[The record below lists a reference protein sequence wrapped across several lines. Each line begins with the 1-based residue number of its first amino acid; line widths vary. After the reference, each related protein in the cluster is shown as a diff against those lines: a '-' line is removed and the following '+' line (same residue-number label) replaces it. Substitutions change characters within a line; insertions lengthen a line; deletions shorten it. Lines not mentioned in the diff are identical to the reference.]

1 MKKEMIKVRQENL
14 GAAQITLELRDNKIT
29 IYHCHKGGVVLRSWD
44 AKLGDW
50 GKMFDRVCETF
61 SDNQIIVDGPLW
73 SHSRQGIRTLN
84 ELRLIQESEVA

>member
-1 MKKEMIKVRQENL
+1 MKKEMI
-14 GAAQITLELRDNKIT
+14 GSAQITLELKGSKIT
-29 IYHCHKGGVVLRSWD
+29 MYHSDKGGVVLRSWD

-50 GKMFDRVCETF
+50 GKMFDKVCETF